1 MTPDQRFARRVR
13 VAIAAF
19 ILLFVYF
26 LIADLWM
33 PLTPQAQLTRPVLRV
48 APQVSGQVLTVEIAN
63 NQHVSAGDVLFRLDP
78 EPFDLDVR
86 AAELA
91 LQQAGQD
98 NRQLDA
104 ALAAARADERA
115 AGAEASE
122 LARELQRLS
131 RLLSSQNVSRQQYDQ
146 TEARRRAADARLAS
160 AGARISELEAQR
172 GNRGPDNLAL
182 LRASNALDQAKLR
195 RAYSDIRADR
205 SGTVSNLQLSAGAY
219 VSAGAPVAALVS
231 DEIDIS
237 ADFREKSLRHVQ
249 PGDEAEVVFDALPGH
264 VFAAHVSA
272 IDAGVRAGQYD
283 ANGDLAAPPN
293 SDRWIRDAQRQ
304 RLHVV
309 LDEPLVAPLP
319 TGARATVQLYPH
331 DSLPGGLFGWLQ
343 IRFISLLHYVY

>member
-19 ILLFVYF
+19 IVLFIYF

-48 APQVSGQVLTVEIAN
+48 APQVSGQVLRVEIAN
-63 NQHVSAGDVLFRLDP
+63 NQHVLAGEVLFRLDP
-78 EPFDLDVR
+78 EPFDLEVA
-86 AAELA
+86 AAEIA
-91 LQQAGQD
+91 LKQAAQD

-104 ALAAARADERA
+104 ALTAARADERA
-115 AGAEASE
+115 AEAEAAE

-160 AGARISELEAQR
+160 AQARISELEAQR

-182 LRASNALDQAKLR
+182 LRAGNALAQAKLR
-195 RAYSDIRADR
+195 RAYSEVRADR
-205 SGTVSNLQLSAGAY
+205 NGTVSNLQLSPGAY

-249 PGDEAEVVFDALPGH
+249 PGDEAEVVFDALPGR
-264 VFAAHVSA
+264 VFQAHVSA

-309 LDEPLVAPLP
+309 LDEPSAAPLP

-331 DSLPGGLFGWLQ
+331 DVLMGELFGWLQ

>member
-19 ILLFVYF
+19 VLLFVYF

-48 APQVSGQVLTVEIAN
+48 APQVSGQVIKVEIAN
-63 NQHVSAGDVLFRLDP
+63 NQHVTAGQVLFRLDP

-91 LQQAGQD
+91 LAQAGQN

-104 ALAAARADERA
+104 ALSAARADERA
-115 AGAEASE
+115 AQAEASE

-131 RLLSSQNVSRQQYDQ
+131 RLLSSQNVSRQQYEQ

-160 AGARISELEAQR
+160 AQARIKELDAQR
-172 GNRGPDNLAL
+172 GERGADNLAVQ
-182 LRASNALDQAKLR
+182 RAENSLAQAKLR
-195 RAYSDIRADR
+195 RAYSEIRADR
-205 SGTVSNLQLSAGAY
+205 DGTVSNLQLSRGAFLNAG
-219 VSAGAPVAALVS
+219 SPVAALVS
-231 DEIDIS
+231 DEVDIS
-237 ADFREKSLRHVQ
+237 ADFREKSLRHIL
-249 PGDEAEVVFDALPGH
+249 PGDKAGVVFDALPGH

-272 IDAGVRAGQYD
+272 LDAGVRAGQYD

-293 SDRWIRDAQRQ
+293 SDRWVRDAQRL

-309 LDEPLVAPLP
+309 LDEPLAVALP
-319 TGARATVQLYPH
+319 SGARATVQLYPH
-331 DSLPGGLFGWLQ
+331 TSAIGGLFGWLQ
-343 IRFISLLHYVY
+343 IHFISLLHYIY